1 MVRKITAYWLIAGTL
16 LPAFVC
22 GNAEAKEI
30 KIDSYTFGG
39 LQARSIGPAVMSG
52 RIAALDATTDDTPV
66 IYAGTA
72 SGGLWKSKDGGV
84 GFEAIFDDHN
94 QSIGAIKV
102 DPKEQNNVWVGTG
115 ESWVR
120 NTVSVGDG
128 VYLST
133 DAGDKWQHLGLEKTE
148 RIAAI
153 EVSSQSSD
161 TVFVC
166 ATGALWND
174 AKERGVYRTNDQGKS
189 WEKVLYVN
197 ESTGCSDLVIDP
209 NNPNIIYAGMWQ
221 FRRYP
226 DFFTSGGEG
235 SGLYRSVD
243 GGDSWQELTNGLPTT
258 EKGRIALAIAPSRS
272 TTVYATVESEKTAL
286 YRSDDM
292 GKSWQK
298 KSDSSMVQMRPFY
311 FGELKVDPSDPER
324 VYKPS
329 LITVTSVDGGETFS
343 SLSGGFQ
350 LSNHPDHHALWIN
363 DNNPNQLV
371 LGTDGGVYISYN
383 KGGNWRMVG
392 TLPVSQ
398 FYHVS
403 HDDQWPYHVYG
414 GLQDNGSWEGPS
426 RAPGG
431 IKPGDWNSIGMG
443 DGFWTFVDK
452 QDHNIIY
459 SEYQGG
465 KLLRL
470 NRNIGELKNIPPVA
484 SGDEEPLRFNWNTP
498 LLVSEVNKGTIYYG
512 SQYLHKSTDRGESW
526 TTISPDLTTDD
537 DKRQRQMNTGGL
549 TIDNSTAEN
558 NATIYTID
566 ESLLDNQLLWV
577 GSDDGLI
584 HVSRNGGD
592 SWQNVSKNIKGVPKG
607 TWVSRVTASPH
618 ATGTAFV
625 TFDGHRTG
633 DMKTYTYRTDDY
645 GQNWQKLTSDAKD
658 MKLGYAWVLKQDTVN
673 PDLLF
678 LGTEFGL
685 YISLDA
691 GNKWARF
698 KENLPKVAIH
708 DLVIHPTEHDVIL
721 ATHGR
726 GVYIIDDISP
736 LRALSQD
743 ILAEKVAM
751 LPSRPSVMVEGGAL
765 QSFPGGN
772 DFVGENPSEVAVINY
787 YLQKR
792 HMFGDMKINIL
803 DENDQI
809 ITTLPAGKRRGIN
822 RVNWPM
828 RLKAPKFPPSTSLV
842 PGFEGPRVAEG
853 TYKVEMIKGKK
864 KYYSTVELVPD
875 PRSQHTR
882 EDRQT
887 QQALSMQ
894 LYDAIN
900 DLTFKL
906 SQLKDV
912 VNQLDAVEEPS
923 SSLQKKAE
931 KFEQAYKDVN
941 ARFTATRP
949 GMITGEAKLRE
960 QLGTLF
966 GNVVGYSGKPS
977 ATQHLQAEDLI
988 GQVSVALK
996 AGQEI
1001 LDKQLPGLNKALDSD
1016 KGIELLD
1023 RATWDEKN
1031 GMGMATQE
1039 VNKAWILNGAHVF
1052 H

>member
-1 MVRKITAYWLIAGTL
+1 MKQLTSLILAGL
-16 LPAFVC
+16 LVPAI
-22 GNAEAKEI
+22 GDAKPV

-52 RIAALDATTDDTPV
+52 RISALDATHDDVPV
-66 IYAGTA
+66 IYVGTA
-72 SGGLWKSKDGGV
+72 SGGLWKSQDGGI

-94 QSIGAIKV
+94 QSIGAVQV
-102 DPKEQNNVWVGTG
+102 DDNNPGMVWVGTG

-128 VYLST
+128 VYLSK
-133 DAGDKWQHLGLEKTE
+133 DGGAKWQHLGLAATE

-153 EVSSQSSD
+153 EVSNQSSD
-161 TVFVC
+161 TAFVC

-174 AKERGVYRTNDQGKS
+174 SEERGVYRTTDQGES
-189 WEKVLYVN
+189 WEKVLYID
-197 ESTGCSDLVIDP
+197 ETTGCSDLVMDP
-209 NNPNIIYAGMWQ
+209 NNPNIVYAGMWE

-226 DFFTSGGEG
+226 DYFTSGGEG

-243 GGDSWQELTNGLPTT
+243 GGDSWQELTNGLPDGD
-258 EKGRIALAIAPSRS
+258 KGRIALAIADSQS
-272 TTVYATVESEKTAL
+272 TTVYATVESENTAL

-292 GKSWQK
+292 GKSWQR
-298 KSDSSMVQMRPFY
+298 KSDAGMVQMRPFY
-311 FGELKVDPSDPER
+311 FGELQVDPSDPER

-329 LITVTSVDGGETFS
+329 FITVTSVDGGETFS
-343 SLSGGFQ
+343 SMFSGGF
-350 LSNHPDHHALWIN
+350 NIPIHPDHHALWIN
-363 DNNPNQLV
+363 RENPNQLV

-443 DGFWTFVDK
+443 DGFWAFVDK
-452 QDHNIIY
+452 HDHNIIY

-470 NRNIGELKNIPPVA
+470 NRQIGELKNIPPVA
-484 SGDEEPLRFNWNTP
+484 QGDEEDLRFNWNTP
-498 LLVSEVNKGTIYYG
+498 LLVSEANPGTIYYG
-512 SQYLHKSTDRGESW
+512 SQHVHKSTDRGESW
-526 TTISPDLTTDD
+526 ETISPDLTTDD
-537 DKRQRQMNTGGL
+537 DKRQRQASTGGL

-558 NATIYTID
+558 NATIYTIA
-566 ESLLDNQLLWV
+566 ESLLDKELLWV

-584 HVSRNGGD
+584 HVSRDGGQQ
-592 SWQNVSKNIKGVPKG
+592 WQNVGKNLKGVPKG
-607 TWVSRVTASPH
+607 TWVSRITAGFH
-618 ATGTAFV
+618 NAGTAFV

-645 GQNWQKLTSDAKD
+645 GQSWEKLAADD
-658 MKLGYAWVLKQDTVN
+658 LGYAWVLKQDRVN

-678 LGTEFGL
+678 LGTELGL
-685 YISLDA
+685 YISMDA
-691 GNKWARF
+691 GNNWARF

-736 LRALSQD
+736 LRALTQEK
-743 ILAEKVAM
+743 LAENVVM

-765 QSFPGGN
+765 QSFSGGD
-772 DFVGENPSEVAVINY
+772 DFIGDNPSEVAVISY
-787 YLQKR
+787 YLKKR

-803 DENDQI
+803 DENDEV
-809 ITTLPAGKRRGIN
+809 ITTLVAGKRRGIN
-822 RVNWPM
+822 RVDWPM

-842 PGFEGPRVAEG
+842 PGFVGPRVAEG
-853 TYKVEMIKGKK
+853 TYKVELVKGKK

-875 PRSQHTR
+875 PRSEHSK
-882 EDRQT
+882 EDRLA
-887 QQALSMQ
+887 QQKLSME

-900 DLTFKL
+900 DLTFRL

-912 VNQLDAVEEPS
+912 VTQLDEQPDLSRSAM
-923 SSLQKKAE
+923 KKAE
-931 KFEQAYKDVN
+931 QFKTAYNELN
-941 ARFTATRP
+941 ARFTATKK
-949 GMITGEAKLRE
+949 GMITGESKLRE

-966 GNVVGYSGKPS
+966 GNVVGYSGRPS
-977 ATQHLQAEDLI
+977 QTQYQQAEQLI
-988 GQVSVALK
+988 AEVSVALE
-996 AGQEI
+996 AGQDV
-1001 LDKQLPGLNKALDSD
+1001 LDEQLPALNKALGDETT
-1016 KGIELLD
+1016 IELLD

-1031 GMGMATQE
+1031 GLGLATPP
-1039 VNKAWILNGAHVF
+1039 VNKAWLVNGAHV
-1052 H
+1052 HH

>member
-1 MVRKITAYWLIAGTL
+1 MKKL
-16 LPAFVC
+16 VC
-22 GNAEAKEI
+22 GLIVGALVPTISDAKDI
-30 KIDSYTFGG
+30 KVDSYTFGG
-39 LQARSIGPAVMSG
+39 LKARAIGPAVMSG
-52 RIAALDATTDDTPV
+52 RISALDATAGDAPV

-84 GFEAIFDDHN
+84 GFEPIFDEHN

-102 DPKEQNNVWVGTG
+102 DPNQQQNIWVGTG

-128 VYLST
+128 IYLSE
-133 DAGDKWQHLGLEKTE
+133 DAGDKWTHLGLEKTE

-166 ATGALWND
+166 ATGALWSD
-174 AKERGVYRTNDQGKS
+174 AKERGVYRTTDKGAS

-197 ESTGCSDLVIDP
+197 ASTGCSDLVMDP

-226 DFFTSGGEG
+226 DYFTSGGEG
-235 SGLYRSVD
+235 SGMYRSID
-243 GGDSWQELTNGLPTT
+243 GGDSWQELTNGLPAG
-258 EKGRIALAIAPSRS
+258 EKGRIALAVAASQS
-272 TTVYATVESEKTAL
+272 TTVYATVEAESTAL

-292 GKSWQK
+292 GKSWHK
-298 KSDSSMVQMRPFY
+298 KSDSAMVQMRPFY
-311 FGELKVDPSDPER
+311 FGELQVDPTDPER

-329 LITVTSVDGGETFS
+329 FITVTSTDGGETFS
-343 SLSGGFQ
+343 SMFGGGF
-350 LSNHPDHHALWIN
+350 NFPVHPDHHALWIN
-363 DNNPNQLV
+363 NENPNQLI

-443 DGFWTFVDK
+443 DGFWAFVDK
-452 QDHNIIY
+452 QDSNVIY

-470 NRNIGELKNIPPVA
+470 NRNIGEVKNIPPVA
-484 SGDEEPLRFNWNTP
+484 GDGEEMLRFNWNTP
-498 LLVSEVNKGTIYYG
+498 LLVSDVKPGTIYYG
-512 SQYLHKSTDRGESW
+512 SQYLHRSTDQGESW
-526 TTISPDLTTDD
+526 QTISPDLTTDD
-537 DKRQRQMNTGGL
+537 PKRQRQASTGGI

-558 NATIYTID
+558 NATIYTIA
-566 ESLLDNQLLWV
+566 ESMVDDQLLWV
-577 GSDDGLI
+577 GSDDGII
-584 HVSRNGGD
+584 HVSKNNGE
-592 SWQNVSKNIKGVPKG
+592 SWQNVGKNIKGVPKG

-618 ATGTAFV
+618 QAGTALV

-633 DMKTYTYRTDDY
+633 DMKTYVYRTDDY
-645 GQNWQKLTSDAKD
+645 GQNWQALTAED
-658 MKLGYAWVLKQDTVN
+658 LGYAWVIKQDTVN
-673 PDLLF
+673 PELLF

-691 GNKWARF
+691 GSNWARF
-698 KENLPKVAIH
+698 KENLPKVAVH

-736 LRALSQD
+736 LRALTQEK
-743 ILAEKVAM
+743 LAEDVVM

-765 QSFPGGN
+765 QSFSGGN
-772 DFVGENPSEVAVINY
+772 DFIGENPSEVGVITY
-787 YLQKR
+787 YLKKR
-792 HMFGDMKINIL
+792 HMFGDMKINVL

-809 ITTLPAGKRRGIN
+809 ITTLIAGKRRGIN
-822 RVNWPM
+822 RVDWPM

-853 TYKVEMIKGKK
+853 TYKVELIKGKK

-875 PRSQHTR
+875 PRSSHSQA
-882 EDRQT
+882 DRKA
-887 QQALSMQ
+887 QQALSMK
-894 LYDAIN
+894 LYGAIN
-900 DLTFKL
+900 DLTFQL

-912 VNQLDAVEEPS
+912 VTQLESKQDLKS
-923 SSLQKKAE
+923 SAKSKAE
-931 KFEQAYKDVN
+931 KFEAAYNKLN
-941 ARFTATRP
+941 ARFTATKKGP
-949 GMITGEAKLRE
+949 ITGESKLRE

-966 GNVVGYSGKPS
+966 GNVVGFNGKPS
-977 ATQHLQAEDLI
+977 QTQYQQADTLI
-988 GQVSVALK
+988 AEVAVALQ
-996 AGQEI
+996 AGQEL
-1001 LDKQLPGLNKALDSD
+1001 LDKQLPAINKALGDD
-1016 KGIELLD
+1016 QAIKLLD

-1031 GMGMATQE
+1031 GLGLAAQK
-1039 VNKAWILNGAHVF
+1039 VNKAWIVNGGHIY

>member
-1 MVRKITAYWLIAGTL
+1 MKISTFCLLAGAL
-16 LPAFVC
+16 LPVS
-22 GNAEAKEI
+22 NMLEAAQV
-30 KIDSYTFGG
+30 DSYTFGG
-39 LQARSIGPAVMSG
+39 LKARAIGPAVMSG
-52 RIAALDATTDDTPV
+52 RIAALDATQGDTPT
-66 IYAGTA
+66 IYVGTA
-72 SGGLWKSKDGGV
+72 SGGVWKSKDGGI
-84 GFEAIFDDHN
+84 GFEPIFDDYN

-102 DPKEQNNVWVGTG
+102 DPNNESNIWVGTG

-133 DAGDKWQHLGLEKTE
+133 DGGNKWQHLGLEKTE

-153 EVSSQSSD
+153 EVSNQSSD
-161 TVFVC
+161 DVFVC
-166 ATGALWND
+166 ATGALWSD
-174 AKERGVYRTNDQGKS
+174 AKERGVYRSSDAGKT
-189 WEKVLYVN
+189 WEQVLYIN
-197 ESTGCSDLVIDP
+197 QSTGCSDLVIDP

-226 DFFTSGGEG
+226 DYFTSGGAG
-235 SGLYRSVD
+235 SGLYRSID
-243 GGDSWQELTNGLPTT
+243 GGDTWQELTNGLPADD
-258 EKGRIALAIAPSRS
+258 KGRIALAIAHSQS
-272 TTVYATVESEKTAL
+272 TTVYATVEAEETAL

-292 GKSWQK
+292 GKSWQR
-298 KSDSSMVQMRPFY
+298 KSDSGMVQMRPFY
-311 FGELKVDPSDPER
+311 FGELKVDPTDPER

-329 LITVTSVDGGETFS
+329 FITVTSTDGGETFTS
-343 SLSGGFQ
+343 MFGGGF
-350 LSNHPDHHALWIN
+350 NIPIHPDHHALWIN
-363 DNNPNQLV
+363 EANPNQLV

-443 DGFWTFVDK
+443 DGFWAFVDK
-452 QDHNIIY
+452 QDHNTIY

-470 NRNIGELKNIPPVA
+470 NRKIGELKNIPPVA
-484 SGDEEPLRFNWNTP
+484 GEGEEDLRFNWNTP
-498 LLVSEVNKGTIYYG
+498 LLVSEVNIGTIYYG
-512 SQYLHKSTDRGESW
+512 SQYLHKSTDQGESW
-526 TTISPDLTTDD
+526 QTISPDLTTDD
-537 DKRQRQMNTGGL
+537 PKRQRQASTGGI

-558 NATIYTID
+558 NATIYTIA
-566 ESLLDNQLLWV
+566 ESLLDPSLLWV

-584 HVSRNGGD
+584 HVSQDAGD
-592 SWQNVSKNIKGVPKG
+592 SWQNVGKNIKGVPKG

-618 ATGTAFV
+618 QVGTAFV

-633 DMKTYTYRTDDY
+633 DMKTYTYRTDDF
-645 GQNWQKLTSDAKD
+645 GQSWQKLAAENI
-658 MKLGYAWVLKQDTVN
+658 GYAWVLKQDSVN

-685 YISLDA
+685 YLSLDA
-691 GNKWARF
+691 GENWSRF

-736 LRALSQD
+736 LRALTQENLS
-743 ILAEKVAM
+743 ENVVM
-751 LPSRPSVMVEGGAL
+751 LPSRPAVMVEGGAL
-765 QSFPGGN
+765 QSFSGGN
-772 DFVGENPSEVAVINY
+772 DFIGANPSEVAVITY
-787 YLQKR
+787 YLKKR
-792 HMFGDMKINIL
+792 HMFGDMKINVL
-803 DENDQI
+803 DENDQV
-809 ITTLPAGKRRGIN
+809 ITSLVAGKRRGIN
-822 RVNWPM
+822 RVEWPM

-842 PGFEGPRVAEG
+842 PGFLGPRVAEG
-853 TYKVEMIKGKK
+853 RYKVELIKGKK
-864 KYYSTVELVPD
+864 KYYSTVDLVPD
-875 PRSQHTR
+875 PRSSHTKK
-882 EDRQT
+882 DRLA
-887 QQALSMQ
+887 QQQLSMQ

-900 DLTFKL
+900 DLTFSL

-912 VNQLDAVEEPS
+912 VDQLESQTDLAGSTRKKVERFKS
-923 SSLQKKAE
+923 
-931 KFEQAYKDVN
+931 AYQDIN
-941 ARFTATRP
+941 ARFTATKK
-949 GMITGEAKLRE
+949 GLITGESKLRE

-966 GNVVGYSGKPS
+966 GNVVAYSGKPS
-977 ATQHLQAEDLI
+977 QTQYQTADRLI
-988 GQVSVALK
+988 TEVSDALK
-996 AGQEI
+996 AGQS
-1001 LDKQLPGLNKALDSD
+1001 LLNKQLPAIDKALGEEL
-1016 KGIELLD
+1016 KIQLLD

-1031 GMGMATQE
+1031 GMGLATPP
-1039 VNKAWILNGAHVF
+1039 VNKAWLVNGAHVY

>member
-1 MVRKITAYWLIAGTL
+1 MKISTVCLLAGAL
-16 LPAFVC
+16 LPAM
-22 GNAEAKEI
+22 AEAKPVNV
-30 KIDSYTFGG
+30 DSYTFGG

-52 RIAALDATTDDTPV
+52 RIAALDATSSDTPV
-66 IYAGTA
+66 IYVGTA
-72 SGGLWKSKDGGV
+72 SGGVWKSKDGGV
-84 GFEAIFDDHN
+84 GFEPIFDEHN
-94 QSIGAIKV
+94 QSIGAVKV
-102 DPKEQNNVWVGTG
+102 DPNNDSNVWVGTG

-133 DAGDKWQHLGLEKTE
+133 DAGEKWQHLGLEKTE

-161 TVFVC
+161 TVYVC
-166 ATGALWND
+166 ATGALWSD
-174 AKERGVYRTNDQGKS
+174 AKERGVYRTTDKGKT
-189 WEKVLYVN
+189 WEQVLYVN
-197 ESTGCSDLVIDP
+197 ETTGCSDLVMDP

-226 DFFTSGGEG
+226 DYFTSGGEG
-235 SGLYRSVD
+235 SGLYRSID
-243 GGDSWQELTNGLPTT
+243 GGDSWQELTNGLPQD
-258 EKGRIALAIAPSRS
+258 EKGRIALAIAKSQS
-272 TTVYATVESEKTAL
+272 TTVYATVESENTAL

-298 KSDSSMVQMRPFY
+298 KSDAGMVQMRPFY
-311 FGELKVDPSDPER
+311 FGELKVDPTDPER

-329 LITVTSVDGGETFS
+329 FITVTSVDGGESFTSMF
-343 SLSGGFQ
+343 SGGF
-350 LSNHPDHHALWIN
+350 NIPIHPDHHALWIN
-363 DNNPNQLV
+363 PNNPNQLV

-443 DGFWTFVDK
+443 DGFWAFVDK
-452 QDHNIIY
+452 QDHNTIY

-470 NRNIGELKNIPPVA
+470 NRTIGEIKNIPPVA
-484 SGDEEPLRFNWNTP
+484 GAGEEALRFNWNTP
-498 LLVSEVNKGTIYYG
+498 LLVSEANPGTLYYG
-512 SQYLHKSTDRGESW
+512 SQYLHRSTDQGESW
-526 TTISPDLTTDD
+526 QTISPDLTTDD
-537 DKRQRQMNTGGL
+537 PKRQRQASTGGL

-558 NATIYTID
+558 NATIYTIA
-566 ESLLDNQLLWV
+566 ESMLDKQLLWV

-584 HVSRNGGD
+584 HLSKNAGQ
-592 SWQNVSKNIKGVPKG
+592 SWQNVSKNIKGVPRG

-618 ATGTAFV
+618 QAGTAFV

-633 DMKTYTYRTDDY
+633 DMKSYAYRTDDY
-645 GQNWQKLTSDAKD
+645 GQNWQQLSTDE
-658 MKLGYAWVLKQDTVN
+658 LGYAWVLKQDRVN

-691 GNKWARF
+691 GNSWARF
-698 KENLPKVAIH
+698 KENLPKVAVH

-736 LRALSQD
+736 LRALTQEK
-743 ILAEKVAM
+743 LAEDVVM

-765 QSFPGGN
+765 QSFAGGN
-772 DFVGENPSEVAVINY
+772 DFIGKNPSEVGVITY
-787 YLQKR
+787 YLKKR

-809 ITTLPAGKRRGIN
+809 ITSLVAGKRRGIN
-822 RVNWPM
+822 RVEWPM

-853 TYKVEMIKGKK
+853 TYKVELIKGKK
-864 KYYSTVELVPD
+864 KYDSTIELVPD
-875 PRSQHTR
+875 PRSSHSKA
-882 EDRQT
+882 DRMA
-887 QQALSMQ
+887 QQALSMK
-894 LYDAIN
+894 LYDGIN
-900 DLTFKL
+900 DLTFQL
-906 SQLKDV
+906 AQLKDV
-912 VNQLDAVEEPS
+912 VTQLNDKPELKS
-923 SSLQKKAE
+923 SAKSKAE
-931 KFEQAYKDVN
+931 KFEKAYKQLN
-941 ARFTATRP
+941 ARFTATKK
-949 GMITGEAKLRE
+949 GMITGESKLRE

-966 GNVVGYSGKPS
+966 GNVVSYNGKPS
-977 ATQHLQAEDLI
+977 QTQVKQADTLI
-988 GQVSVALK
+988 AEVAAALK
-996 AGQEI
+996 ASQDL
-1001 LDKQLPGLNKALDSD
+1001 LDKQLPAINKALG
-1016 KGIELLD
+1016 KEQAIELLD

-1031 GMGMATQE
+1031 GLGLAVQK
-1039 VNKAWILNGAHVF
+1039 VNKAWLVNGGHLY

>member
-1 MVRKITAYWLIAGTL
+1 MKKITAYWLLAGTL
-16 LPAFVC
+16 LPAFVT
-22 GNAEAKEI
+22 AKEI
-30 KIDSYTFGG
+30 KIDAYTFGG

-52 RIAALDATTDDTPV
+52 RIADLDATVGDSPV
-66 IYAGTA
+66 IYVGTA
-72 SGGLWKSKDGGV
+72 SGGVWKSKDGGV
-84 GFEAIFDDHN
+84 GFKPIFDEHN
-94 QSIGAIKV
+94 QSIGAVKV
-102 DPKEQNNVWVGTG
+102 DPNNPQNVWVGTG

-133 DAGDKWQHLGLEKTE
+133 DAGEKWQHLGLAKTE

-174 AKERGVYRTNDQGKS
+174 AKERGVYRTTDQGKN
-189 WEKVLYVN
+189 WQQVLYVN
-197 ESTGCSDLVIDP
+197 ASTGCSDLVIDP
-209 NNPNIIYAGMWQ
+209 HNPNIIYAGMWQ

-226 DFFTSGGEG
+226 DYFTSGGAG
-235 SGLYRSVD
+235 SGLYRSID
-243 GGDSWQELTNGLPTT
+243 GGDSWQELTNGLP
-258 EKGRIALAIAPSRS
+258 EGDKGRIALAIAASQS
-272 TTVYATVESEKTAL
+272 TTVYATIEAKETAL
-286 YRSDDM
+286 YRTDDM

-298 KSDSSMVQMRPFY
+298 KSTSSFVQMRPFY
-311 FGELKVDPSDPER
+311 FGELKVDPLDPER

-329 LITVTSVDGGETFS
+329 LITVTSTDGGETFS
-343 SLSGGFQ
+343 AMLSGGFS
-350 LSNHPDHHALWIN
+350 LTEHPDHHALWIN
-363 DNNPNQLV
+363 NSNANQLI

-383 KGGNWRMVG
+383 QGGSWRMVG

-443 DGFWTFVDK
+443 DGFWVFVDK

-470 NRNIGELKNIPPVA
+470 NRNIGEVKNIPPVA
-484 SGDEEPLRFNWNTP
+484 GAGEQPLRFNWNTP
-498 LLVSEVNKGTIYYG
+498 LLVSASNPGTIYYG

-526 TTISPDLTTDD
+526 VTISHDLTTNDA
-537 DKRQRQMNTGGL
+537 KRQRQSTTGGL

-558 NATIYTID
+558 NATIYSID
-566 ESLLDNQLLWV
+566 ESPLDGELLWV

-584 HVSRNGGD
+584 HITRDAGK
-592 SWQNVSKNIKGVPKG
+592 SWQNVGKHIRGVPKG
-607 TWVSRVTASPH
+607 TWVSRITASPH
-618 ATGTAFV
+618 QPGTAFV

-633 DMKTYTYRTDDY
+633 DMKTYTYRTDDF
-645 GQNWQKLTSDAKD
+645 GQSWQALPAND
-658 MKLGYAWVLKQDTVN
+658 LGYAWVLKQDPVN

-691 GNKWARF
+691 GSSWARF
-698 KENLPKVAIH
+698 KENLPKVAVH

-726 GVYIIDDISP
+726 GVYIIDDITP
-736 LRALSQD
+736 LRALTQERLTED
-743 ILAEKVAM
+743 LVM
-751 LPSRPSVMVEGGAL
+751 LPSRPAVMTEGGVL
-765 QSFPGGN
+765 QNFAPSN
-772 DFVGENPSEVAVINY
+772 DFIGSNPSEVAVISY
-787 YLQKR
+787 YLKKR
-792 HMFGDMKINIL
+792 HMFGDMSVNVL
-803 DENDQI
+803 DENNEI
-809 ITTLPAGKRRGIN
+809 ITTLIAGKRRGIN
-822 RVNWPM
+822 RVEWPM
-828 RLKAPKFPPSTSLV
+828 RLKAPKFPPSTSLI
-842 PGFEGPRVAEG
+842 PGFVGPRVAEG
-853 TYKVEMIKGKK
+853 SYKVEIIKGKK
-864 KYYSTVELVPD
+864 RYYSTVELVPD
-875 PRSQHTR
+875 PRSEHSKA
-882 EDRQT
+882 DRQV

-900 DLTFKL
+900 DLTFQL

-912 VNQLDAVEEPS
+912 VEQLNQVVEPTKA
-923 SSLQKKAE
+923 LQRKSKS
-931 KFEQAYKDVN
+931 FEQAYKALN
-941 ARFTATRP
+941 ARFTATKP
-949 GMITGEAKLRE
+949 GMITGESKLRE

-966 GNVVGYSGKPS
+966 GEVVAYSGKPS
-977 ATQHLQAEDLI
+977 QTQFRQSEELIAE
-988 GQVSVALK
+988 VAAALV
-996 AGQEI
+996 ASQQLLG
-1001 LDKQLPGLNKALDSD
+1001 KQLPAINKQLGDDQSI
-1016 KGIELLD
+1016 KLLK
-1023 RATWDEKN
+1023 RAKWDEDN
-1031 GMGMATQE
+1031 GMGLATQP
-1039 VNKAWILNGAHVF
+1039 VNRAWLLNGRYLY
-1052 H
+1052 